1 MPHKNRM
8 SRIGLSPAEEARAG
22 TQSEA
27 KRTEEF
33 KKKRPTGGY
42 IRQIKPNMSYADFK
56 KMRPDVD
63 ITEKGFIDMRDNL
76 GKYKKGG
83 DVKVA
88 GRGSRK
94 GKPSKPKPQ
103 KPFPKMFAQHGG
115 MVQGYDARKDEQLGM
130 TRGPERDKDMSMAA
144 RRNVA
149 RATRKPRGTYGF
161 KKGGGIGMG
170 QALRGGGAV
179 RKS

>member
-27 KRTEEF
+27 KRRRY
-33 KKKRPTGGY
+33 KR
-42 IRQIKPNMSYADFK
+42 
-56 KMRPDVD
+56 
-63 ITEKGFIDMRDNL
+63 
-76 GKYKKGG
+76 GG
-83 DVKVA
+83 DVKPKTKTKSKETKIVW
-88 GRGSRK
+88 GQGPK
-94 GKPSKPKPQ
+94 GPIDKPKP
-103 KPFPKMFAQHGG
+103 KPSRKPPKMTAQHGG
-115 MVQGYDARKDEQLGM
+115 MVQGYDAREDEQLGM
-130 TRGPERDKDMSMAA
+130 TRGPEHDKDMSEVA
-144 RRNVA
+144 RRKVA

-161 KKGGGIGMG
+161 NKGGGIGMG